1 MNNQPLNAPLS
12 AWFRALESGARGRWS
27 RVAKADPYLARVETN
42 TSAERPAQ
50 PETSAEGAAEVLEDR
65 SQGHGTSGLSVPTF
79 EERIKQAALKQLIRR
94 RGGF

>member
-27 RVAKADPYLARVETN
+27 RVVTADPYLA
-42 TSAERPAQ
+42 Q
-50 PETSAEGAAEVLEDR
+50 PETSTSTERPSEVLEDR
-65 SQGHGTSGLSVPTF
+65 SQGHGASGISAPTF
-79 EERIKQAALKQLIRR
+79 EERVKQAALSQLIRR